1 MIAIYFLL
9 AFAFSTV
16 LHLGNP
22 YLTDDGTNYLRIAQN
37 LFAGKGISINPG
49 EAYLLNPPF
58 YSVLIGL
65 FAKLPFGG
73 LEFWGS
79 FVSTLSFALTLF
91 PLFFLVRSLY
101 GPKAAHWTCLLY
113 LTNGFLLVYSPLVLS
128 EPLFI
133 FLLMLLLY
141 QAHLLLQEEKPS
153 LLSGVLLGLTG
164 GLAYLTRPEGFL
176 FFGASVFV
184 ILFFSPAPYRSRLR
198 VLLPS
203 LAAFLVFLLP
213 YFQMTY
219 QKTGHWQLS
228 GGVVPEMIRRTLDV
242 TRPGQYLEVK
252 KIIEGLSTDKTGLRV
267 DELAHEFNL
276 VGFLTSQGFVALLR
290 SIPLALFSRVVEFN
304 KYFFGGLGF
313 FFVGAG
319 FLGAAWDERRKR
331 SEILLFSFLLP
342 FFVHFFVV
350 FDVRR
355 YLPLYPIFLIWM
367 GGGMEVM
374 RNWAQKSFGLGPKRS
389 QALVLGLC
397 LALALPSF
405 GYLRRSS
412 RTTTFPFEHREMGL
426 WMKEHIPQ
434 IEEETVVTHRP
445 FAAFYSGGRYAWLP
459 YVDRFEDLL
468 TYMHHLKARY
478 FVVADDLDTPVLD
491 SYRFLLDET
500 KDPPPTVKRVH
511 IVHGVH
517 QVILYEIPA

>member
-9 AFAFSTV
+9 AFVSSAV

-22 YLTDDGTNYLRIAQN
+22 YLTDDGTNYLRIAHN
-37 LFAGKGISINPG
+37 LFAGRGISINPG

-58 YSVLIGL
+58 YSVVVGL

-79 FVSTLSFALTLF
+79 FVSTLSFSLTLF
-91 PLFFLVRSLY
+91 PLFFLVRSVY
-101 GPKAAHWTCLLY
+101 GTKAAHWTCLLY
-113 LTNGFLLVYSPLVLS
+113 LTNGFLLVYSHLVLS
-128 EPLFI
+128 ELLFI
-133 FLLMLLLY
+133 FLLMGLLY
-141 QAHLLLQEEKPS
+141 QAHRILQEEKPS

-176 FFGASVFV
+176 FFAAAFFV
-184 ILFFSPAPYRSRLR
+184 ILFSAASPYPSRLR

-203 LAAFLVFLLP
+203 LAGFLVFLLP

-228 GGVVPEMIRRTLDV
+228 GGVVPEMIRRVIDV
-242 TRPGQYLEVK
+242 THPGRYLEVK
-252 KIIEGLSTDKTGLRV
+252 KIIEGLSTDKTRLRV
-267 DELAHEFNL
+267 DQLAEQFNL
-276 VGFLTSQGFVALLR
+276 AGFLTSQDFMALLR

-304 KYFFGGLGF
+304 KYFFGGLGLF
-313 FFVGAG
+313 FAGAC
-319 FLGAAWDERRKR
+319 FLGTAWDGGRKR
-331 SEILLFSFLLP
+331 AELLLLSFLLP
-342 FFVHFFVV
+342 FGVHFFVV

-367 GGGMEVM
+367 GGGIEVM
-374 RNWAQKSFGLGPKRS
+374 RNWAQKSFALGSKGS
-389 QALVLGLC
+389 QALVLSLC

-405 GYLRRSS
+405 AYVKRYF
-412 RTTTFPFEHREMGL
+412 TATAFPFEHREMGL
-426 WMKEHIPQ
+426 WMKDHLPRV
-434 IEEETVVTHRP
+434 EEETVVTHRP

-459 YVDRFEDLL
+459 YVDRLEDLL
-468 TYMHHLKARY
+468 IYMHHLKARY

-500 KDPPPTVKRVH
+500 KDPPPPLKRVH
-511 IVHGVH
+511 VVHGAH
-517 QVILYEIPA
+517 QVILYEIPT